1 MWYLAEPDGSVVMTT
16 FRKSQKALN
25 LRRDPRCTLLIE
37 TGRSYPELKGLI
49 IRGRAEI
56 DDDTERVLDVLAAIQ
71 PKYNPGL
78 QVEGLRDALR
88 GQASKR
94 CLIRV
99 RPERVS
105 SWDHAKLGAGVY

>member
-1 MWYLAEPDGSVVMTT
+1 ARWGNPETACDLARAPASAVLLESGTT
-16 FRKSQKALN
+16 
-25 LRRDPRCTLLIE
+25 
-37 TGRSYPELKGLI
+37 YPEMKGLI

-56 DDDTERVLDVLAAIQ
+56 EDDTERVLDVLEAVQ
-71 PKYNPGL
+71 HKYNPGH
-78 QVEGLRDALR
+78 VEGLRDMLR

-94 CLIRV
+94 CVIRV